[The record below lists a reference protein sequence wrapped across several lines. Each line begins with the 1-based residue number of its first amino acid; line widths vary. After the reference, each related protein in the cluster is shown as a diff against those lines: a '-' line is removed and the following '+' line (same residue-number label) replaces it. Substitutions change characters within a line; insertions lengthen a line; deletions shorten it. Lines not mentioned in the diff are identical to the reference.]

1 MSVFLEQKTLE
12 ELAKIACWV
21 GWGAGDI
28 ILDYYY
34 GSKEKLGVKNNK
46 DGPVTA
52 ADLAANE
59 YILKQ
64 LRIAC
69 GSQEFGYLTEETYKL
84 EKDKSF
90 LPLPQPFVWIIDP
103 IDGTRDFIEHTDNFA
118 LHIALVYQNRP
129 VVSVVALPALNKLYS
144 AYLGGGTFV
153 ENPDRI
159 ARRLQVSDGK
169 GIEACCLVGSRT
181 HRNERFNQ
189 LLKRFPCQNQT
200 YVGSIG
206 CKMTLIAEGKADVYV
221 YLSGKT
227 GAKDWDFAAPELILT
242 EAGGRFSHSNGG
254 PVFYN
259 TGDVSQW
266 GCLVASSG
274 KFHEDLCQ
282 EAEKILAEL

>member
-1 MSVFLEQKTLE
+1 MSVLLAEKTLA
-12 ELAKIACWV
+12 ELAKIAGWV
-21 GWGAGDI
+21 GWGAGEI

-34 GSKEKLGVKNNK
+34 GSKEKLGIQNNK

-118 LHIALVYQNRP
+118 LHIALIYQNRP
-129 VVSVVALPALNKLYS
+129 VVSVVALPALGKLYS

-153 ENPDRI
+153 ENQEGI
-159 ARRLQVSDGK
+159 ARRLPVLDGK

-206 CKMTLIAEGKADVYV
+206 CKMTLIAEGKADVYI

-254 PVFYN
+254 PVLYN

-274 KFHEDLCQ
+274 KFHEDLCR